1 MRRGAVKVLGATPIL
16 LPRLKIGSTAISLP
30 SLLPY
35 FISRVRGLREGLRI
49 KGAEAHTQIPRFFFH
64 ALVIKIPTL
73 GNKITRRGNKITRR
87 GNKITR
93 RGNKIGNDVV
103 KNKTVS

>member
-1 MRRGAVKVLGATPIL
+1 MRRGPVKVLGATPIL

-35 FISRVRGLREGLRI
+35 FISHTRGLREGLRI
-49 KGAEAHTQIPRFFFH
+49 KGAEAHTRTEIIYFH

-73 GNKITRRGNKITRR
+73 GNKITRRGNKITRV
-87 GNKITR
+87 
-93 RGNKIGNDVV
+93 GNKIGNDVR
-103 KNKTVS
+103 KK